1 MNLHLKGKVALI
13 VGGSSGIGLAT
24 AQQLAQE
31 GCCLFL
37 CGRKRATLEEAKTS
51 ILMNFPQCTIELFEA
66 DIYEIESAQL
76 LIAQAVHY
84 FGRID
89 VLVSSTEGA
98 SFSSHAVIFSNQ
110 SWLEAC
116 EKKLLGYIRLTQCAF
131 ELMKKQRSG
140 KIINVVGLTG
150 KEPSSHLVM
159 SGVINAGLINF
170 IKAFSKTAAQY
181 NVCITGINPGF
192 IVTPRY
198 HAFIHSLSQASGQP
212 DELIEK
218 NLCEK
223 IPLRRIGRAEEVAAL
238 ITFLASD
245 LADYITGTTI
255 EIDGGLS
262 QAI

>member
-1 MNLHLKGKVALI
+1 MNLHLNGKVALI
-13 VGGSSGIGLAT
+13 AGGSSGIGLAT

-31 GCCLFL
+31 GCCLIL
-37 CGRKRATLEEAKTS
+37 CGRTHATLEEAKTS
-51 ILMNFPQCTIELFEA
+51 ILVNSPQCSIELFEA
-66 DIYEIESAQL
+66 DIYEIEVAKL
-76 LIAQAVHY
+76 LIAQTVHC
-84 FGRID
+84 FGRVDI
-89 VLVSSTEGA
+89 LVNSTEGA
-98 SFSSHAVIFSNQ
+98 SFGSHAEIFSNQ

-131 ELMKKQRSG
+131 ELMKEQRSG

-150 KEPSSHLVM
+150 KEPSEHLVM

-192 IVTPRY
+192 IATPRY
-198 HAFIHSLSQASGQP
+198 HAFIHTLSQASGHP

-238 ITFLASD
+238 ITFLASS

-255 EIDGGLS
+255 DIDGGLS
-262 QAI
+262 QAV